1 MSVKNI
7 VEKILDDAR
16 VQEST
21 ILEKA
26 NKEAEKIVE
35 VKEAEIA
42 SMLQDNKTKATAEG
56 NNKKERLIQN
66 AYLQVRNNKLKA
78 KQEIISKVFEKAL
91 ESLNNM
97 SEADFVEFFKNTVSN
112 ANLKSNGCVLL
123 NNDMYKHIESINVKD
138 FNSNVVDCQIDDS
151 IGNGFVIKVDNV
163 YYNYTFKAILESL
176 KLELTSEVNREL
188 F

>member
-7 VEKILDDAR
+7 VEKILDDAK

-26 NKEAEKIVE
+26 NKEAEKIIE
-35 VKEAEIA
+35 AKEAEIA
-42 SMLQDNKTKATAEG
+42 SMLQNNKTKAIEEG

-66 AYLQVRNNKLKA
+66 AYLQVRNNRLKA
-78 KQEIISKVFEKAL
+78 KQEVISNVFEKAL
-91 ESLNNM
+91 KSLNTM
-97 SEADFVEFFKNTVSN
+97 SEADFIDYFKNTVSS
-112 ANLKSNGCVLL
+112 ANLKGNGCVLI
-123 NNDMYKHIESINVKD
+123 NSDMHKHIASINVKD
-138 FNSNVVDCQIDDS
+138 FNSNIVDCQIDDS

-163 YYNYTFKAILESL
+163 YYNYTFKAVLESL

>member
-1 MSVKNI
+1 MSVNNI
-7 VEKILDDAR
+7 IEKILDDAK
-16 VQEST
+16 VQESD

-26 NKEAEKIVE
+26 NKEAEKIIE

-42 SMLQDNKTKATAEG
+42 SMLQNNKTKATEEG

-78 KQEIISKVFEKAL
+78 KQEVISNVFEKAL
-91 ESLNNM
+91 NNLNNI
-97 SEADFVEFFKNTVSN
+97 SEADFVDYLKNTVSN
-112 ANLKSNGCVLL
+112 INLNEDGCILINSN
-123 NNDMYKHIESINVKD
+123 MYKHITSINVKD
-138 FNSNVVDCQIDDS
+138 FNSNIVDCQIDDS
-151 IGNGFVIKVDNV
+151 IDNGFIIKVNNV
-163 YYNYTFKAILESL
+163 YYNYTFKSVLESL